1 VQEGGAVNRDC
12 VRFCRS
18 KKDTSLRPTTD
29 NELPGFI
36 MNKKI
41 GTALVVGAGISG
53 IRSALDLA
61 EQGYQVKL
69 IDKAPNLG
77 GVLTQLDY
85 QFPSDHCGMCKML
98 PLLERDASSQFCLRK
113 GLFHENIDIML
124 STELVS
130 LDGEPGR
137 FQVTLR
143 QKATMVDA
151 SRCIGCGECA
161 RVCPVEVPDSFN
173 AQLTRRKAI
182 YLPVPHTIPNTY
194 LVDVNGCTLC
204 GACVKVCPT
213 NAIDFGKEARKRFR
227 ILVVDDEL
235 VVRDSLKEWLADEG
249 FLVDMAESGTS
260 ALEKMGQHA
269 YHLMLLDIK
278 MPGMDGVEAL
288 KRAKEM
294 HPALPVVM
302 MTAYGTVETAV
313 EAMKIGALDYLM
325 KPFDPDALVPVVV
338 RLYQSIEKAG
348 EKQVEVGAVVLA
360 AGFESFNPA
369 SGKNLYGYGHLPNV
383 VTSIEFER
391 LVSGTGPNGG
401 VLLRPSDG
409 KPVTRVAWLQC
420 VGSRAPQEH
429 ADFCSSAC
437 CMFAIKEA
445 VLAKERTGG
454 QAETTIF
461 YMDMR
466 TFGKDF
472 QRYRD
477 RAEKEKGVRF
487 VRSRIHTIEHN
498 EKIGDLT
505 IVYVDQQGTREEESF
520 DLVVL
525 SAGQRPQEGSTDL
538 AEKLGIELN
547 PWGFSRTDPFSS
559 GRSTREGITIAGSY
573 SGLRDISESVIQ
585 AGGASLEASRLL
597 HAKGGSLAEEKQTG
611 AERSDVSRER
621 PSVSVTLCHCGGA
634 LLQALDAP
642 GLVERLKA
650 DLSVRDVQ
658 VVDRICT
665 QEGWQSLCD
674 GLGTNRPNRILI
686 GACMPYLF
694 IKRLRDLADQMGL
707 ESSLLDVVDIRSSI
721 LPTPDRDYAA
731 TLREVTA
738 MMSMALGK
746 LKRVDPSPVP
756 QTRVIQK
763 ALVVGGGIAGM
774 TSALAVADHGFEVSL
789 VERQDALGGNL
800 RSIYRTIEGE
810 SVQEL
815 LTERVAR
822 IEKHPRI
829 KLYTGARVVHNDGR
843 VGRFSTVIERSDG
856 TGETLDHGVTIL
868 ATGGREAPTTDYC
881 YGQCDAIVTQHEL
894 ERKIEEGLMDKE
906 PPNVVAMIQ
915 CVGSREEPRNY
926 CSRVCCSTA
935 LKNAI
940 RFKEAR
946 PETDV
951 FVLYRDIMAYGFL
964 ESYYTKA
971 RRLGVVFVPFH
982 VGDKPGVKLENGK
995 PILVATDPIL
1005 GRKVRMEPDLL
1016 VLSTGIVPDGTTE
1029 LADLFGVEVNRD
1041 GFFQEAE
1048 SKWRPVDF
1056 VKEGIFTAGIAHS
1069 PRSIGES
1076 IVMAGA
1082 AAQRALRILSSER
1095 ITAGHVIA
1103 QVRSSLCSRCERCI
1117 DACPYGAR
1125 WLDEEEEKIV
1135 VHELMCQGCGS
1146 CAAVCPNGAAV
1157 LHGLS
1162 DMQVFDMI
1170 DAALESPVISNE
1182 SAVSSQRH

>member
-1 VQEGGAVNRDC
+1 
-12 VRFCRS
+12 
-18 KKDTSLRPTTD
+18 
-29 NELPGFI
+29 

-41 GTALVVGAGISG
+41 GTALVLGTGISG

-77 GVLTQLDY
+77 GVLSQLDY

-143 QKATMVDA
+143 QKPTMVDA
-151 SRCIGCGECA
+151 NRCIGCGECA

-173 AQLTRRKAI
+173 ERLTLRKAI
-182 YLPVPHTIPNTY
+182 YLPVPHNIPNTY
-194 LVDVNGCTLC
+194 LVDVDHCTLC
-204 GACVKVCPT
+204 GECVKVCPT
-213 NAIDFGKEARKRFR
+213 SAIDFGREARKQFH

-235 VVRDSLKEWLADEG
+235 VVRDSLKEWLVDEG
-249 FLVDMAESGTS
+249 FWVDMAESGAA
-260 ALEKMGQHA
+260 ALEKMSQQA

-278 MPGMDGVEAL
+278 MPGMDGVEVL
-288 KRAKEM
+288 RRAKEM
-294 HPALPVVM
+294 HPALPVLM
-302 MTAYGTVETAV
+302 MTAYGTIETAV
-313 EAMKIGALDYLM
+313 EAMKMGALDYLM
-325 KPFDPDALVPVVV
+325 KPFDPAALVPMVV
-338 RLYQSIEKAG
+338 RLFQNLERAG
-348 EKQVEVGAVVLA
+348 EKQLEVGAVVLA

-401 VLLRPSDG
+401 RLLRPSDG

-420 VGSRAPQEH
+420 VGSREPQED

-445 VLAKERTGG
+445 ILATERMGVEGG
-454 QAETTIF
+454 TTIF

-477 RAEKEKGVRF
+477 RAEKENGVRF
-487 VRSRIHTIEHN
+487 VRSRVHTIEHN
-498 EKIGDLT
+498 EKDGDLT
-505 IVYVDQQGTREEESF
+505 IAYVDQTGTREEESF

-525 SAGQRPQEGSTDL
+525 AAGQRPPEQSSAL
-538 AEKLGIELN
+538 AEKVGIELN
-547 PWGFSRTDPFSS
+547 PWGFSRTQPFSP
-559 GRSTREGITIAGSY
+559 GQSTREGIMIAGSF

-585 AGGASLEASRLL
+585 ACGASLEASRLL
-597 HAKGGSLAEEKQTG
+597 HSKGGSLAEETRTQ
-611 AERSDVSRER
+611 AERRDVSRER
-621 PSVSVTLCHCGGA
+621 TSVSVALCRCGGS
-634 LLQALDAP
+634 LLDELHAGGMA
-642 GLVERLKA
+642 ETLKA
-650 DLSVRDVQ
+650 DLSVHDVQ

-674 GLGTNRPNRILI
+674 GLKTAGSNRILI

-694 IKRLRDLADQMGL
+694 MKRLRDLADQVGL
-707 ESSLLDVVDIRSSI
+707 APSLLDVVDIRSPV
-721 LPTPDRDYAA
+721 LPTADRDNAA
-731 TLREVTA
+731 ALREKTA
-738 MMSMALGK
+738 RMSMALGK
-746 LKRVDPSPVP
+746 LRRLDPNPVP

-774 TSALAVADHGFEVSL
+774 TSALAIADHGFEVFL
-789 VERQDALGGNL
+789 VEREEALGGNL
-800 RSIYRTIEGE
+800 RSIYRTIEGD
-810 SVQEL
+810 STKAL
-815 LTERVAR
+815 LAEKVAR
-822 IEKHPRI
+822 VEKHPRI
-829 KLYTGARVVHNDGR
+829 QLYTGARVVHSEGH

-856 TGETLDHGVTIL
+856 GGETIDHGVTIL
-868 ATGGREAPTTDYC
+868 AAGGREATTTEYG
-881 YGQCDAIVTQHEL
+881 YGQCEAIVTQHEL
-894 ERKIEEGLMDKE
+894 EQKIEDGLLDGA
-906 PPNVVAMIQ
+906 PPDVVAMIQ

-926 CSRVCCSTA
+926 CSRVCCSAA

-940 RFKEAR
+940 HFKETR
-946 PETDV
+946 PQTDV
-951 FVLYRDIMAYGFL
+951 VVFYRDMMAYGFL
-964 ESYYTKA
+964 ENYYTKA
-971 RRLGVVFVPFH
+971 RRLGVVFVPFS

-995 PILVATDPIL
+995 PIVSATDPIL
-1005 GRKVRMEPDLL
+1005 GRQIRIEPDLL
-1016 VLSTGIVPDGTTE
+1016 VLSTGIVPDGTAE

-1082 AAQRALRILSSER
+1082 AAQRALRVLASER
-1095 ITAGHVIA
+1095 VAAGQVVA
-1103 QVRSSLCSRCERCI
+1103 QVRTSLCSRCERCI

-1125 WLDEEEEKIV
+1125 WLDEEEERIL

-1162 DMQVFDMI
+1162 DPQVFDMI
-1170 DAALESPVISNE
+1170 DGALESI
-1182 SAVSSQRH
+1182 VSSGQFAVNSE

>member
-1 VQEGGAVNRDC
+1 
-12 VRFCRS
+12 
-18 KKDTSLRPTTD
+18 
-29 NELPGFI
+29 

-41 GTALVVGAGISG
+41 GTALVLGAGISG

-69 IDKAPNLG
+69 IDRAPNLG

-143 QKATMVDA
+143 QKPTMVDA
-151 SRCIGCGECA
+151 NRCIGCGACA
-161 RVCPVEVPDSFN
+161 RVCPVEMPDAFN
-173 AQLTRRKAI
+173 ANLTRRKAI
-182 YLPVPHTIPNTY
+182 YLPVPHNVPNTY
-194 LVDVNGCTLC
+194 VVDMNGCTLC
-204 GACVKVCPT
+204 GECVEVCPT
-213 NAIDFGKEARKRFR
+213 NAIDFGKEDRKRFG

-249 FLVDMAESGTS
+249 FTVHMAESGAA
-260 ALEKMGQHA
+260 ALEKMGQQA

-278 MPGMDGVEAL
+278 MPGMDGVEVL

-302 MTAYGTVETAV
+302 MTAYGTIETAV

-325 KPFDPDALVPVVV
+325 KPFDPDALVPMIV
-338 RLYQSIEKAG
+338 RLYQGIEKTG
-348 EKQVEVGAVVLA
+348 EKQLEVGAVVLA
-360 AGFESFNPA
+360 AGFESCNPA

-383 VTSIEFER
+383 VTGIEFER
-391 LVSGTGPNGG
+391 MVSGTGPNAG

-409 KPVTRVAWLQC
+409 RPAARVAWLQC
-420 VGSRAPQEH
+420 VGSREPQEG

-437 CMFAIKEA
+437 CMFAVKEA
-445 VLAKERTGG
+445 LLAKERTGG
-454 QAETTIF
+454 HALTTIF

-466 TFGKDF
+466 TSGKDF

-477 RAEKEKGVRF
+477 RAEREDGVRF
-487 VRSRIHTIEHN
+487 VRSRVHTIEHN
-498 EKIGDLT
+498 QESGDLT
-505 IVYVDQQGTREEESF
+505 IVYVDQTGTRWEESF

-525 SAGQRPQEGSTDL
+525 ATGQRPPERTGDL

-547 PWGFSRTDPFSS
+547 PWGFSRTQPFSS
-559 GRSTREGITIAGSY
+559 GRSTREGIAIAGSF
-573 SGLRDISESVIQ
+573 SGPRDISESVIQ
-585 AGGASLEASRLL
+585 ACGASLETSRLL
-597 HAKGGSLAEEKQTG
+597 HAKGGSLAEERRPKP
-611 AERSDVSRER
+611 EHRDVSRDR
-621 PSVSVTLCHCGGA
+621 TSVSVALCRCGGA
-634 LLQALDAP
+634 LRDVLDAT
-642 GLVERLKA
+642 GMVETLKA
-650 DLSVRDVQ
+650 DPSVRDVQ

-665 QEGWQSLCD
+665 REGWQSLSD
-674 GLGTNRPNRILI
+674 GLETTRSNRVLI

-694 IKRLRDLADQMGL
+694 MTKLRALAERIGL
-707 ESSLLDVVDIRSSI
+707 DPWLLDVVDIRTPI
-721 LPTPDRDYAA
+721 LPQPDHDLAA
-731 TLREVTA
+731 TLHEAAARF
-738 MMSMALGK
+738 SMALGK
-746 LKRVDPSPVP
+746 LKRVDPHPMV

-774 TSALAVADHGFEVSL
+774 TSALAIADHGFEVLL
-789 VERQDALGGNL
+789 VEREGTLGGNL
-800 RSIYRTIEGE
+800 RSIYRTIEGD
-810 SVQEL
+810 SVKAL

-822 IEKHPRI
+822 VEKHPRI
-829 KLYTGARVVHNDGR
+829 RRYAGARVVHSQGH
-843 VGRFSTVIERSDG
+843 VGRFSTIIERSDG
-856 TGETLDHGVTIL
+856 SGETLEHGVTIL
-868 ATGGREAPTTDYC
+868 ATGGREAPTTEYG

-894 ERKIEEGLMDKE
+894 ERKIEEGLMVRE

-926 CSRVCCSTA
+926 CSRVCCSAA

-940 RFKEAR
+940 HLKEGR

-951 FVLYRDIMAYGFL
+951 VVFYRDMMTYGFL
-964 ESYYTKA
+964 ETYYTKA
-971 RRLGVVFVPFH
+971 RRLGVVFVPFD
-982 VGDKPGVKLENGK
+982 VGDKPGVKLEDGK
-995 PILVATDPIL
+995 PIVVATDPIL
-1005 GRKVRMEPDLL
+1005 GRKIRVDPDLL
-1016 VLSTGIVPDGTTE
+1016 VLSTGMVPEGTTE
-1029 LADLFGVEVNRD
+1029 LARLFGVEVNRD

-1082 AAQRALRILSSER
+1082 AAERALRILASER
-1095 ITAGHVIA
+1095 ITAGHVVA
-1103 QVRSSLCSRCERCI
+1103 QVRTSLCSRCERCI

-1125 WLDEEEEKIV
+1125 WLDEDEEKIV
-1135 VHELMCQGCGS
+1135 VHALMCQGCGS
-1146 CAAVCPNGAAV
+1146 CAAACPNGAAV

-1162 DMQVFDMI
+1162 DPQVFDMI
-1170 DAALESPVISNE
+1170 DAALERPVISDQLV
-1182 SAVSSQRH
+1182 VSSENK